1 MKNIM
6 KKFGLIVR
14 LIVEAVFG
22 TICLFDLPMLPGIW
36 KDKDHLARALG
47 ELFVAISVIMI
58 GILFLKDAV
67 TIGRRLLKASRV
79 NSPSI

>member
-1 MKNIM
+1 M
-6 KKFGLIVR
+6 KKIYLIVR
-14 LIVEAVFG
+14 LIVEAIVG

-36 KDKDHLARALG
+36 KDKDHPARALG
-47 ELFVAISVIMI
+47 ELFVAIIVII
-58 GILFLKDAV
+58 LGVLFLKDAV